1 MRTGETIK
9 PGTRLLTAVA
19 VGAVAAWALA
29 PDVGFTQTP
38 ITLSAGT
45 EATKGTIY
53 YEHLAWLAREMP
65 GRTDGKIKIEVYPDQ
80 QLGTEISMVEGARA
94 GSVDLA
100 IVGGANFASFVPELQ
115 LLSVPYIF
123 PDRDTYLKSMAP
135 DAEAWRLIQRY
146 TDEKGLGLKVVAPTT
161 IGSRWVA
168 NSKGPISNVEDFRG
182 LKLRMRVQANPTEA
196 RVWST
201 YGAFPVSMPM
211 PDVYTAARQGVVNA
225 VENSPDIMSNY
236 GIHEVLPFITPT
248 KHSFYVALVVMGDK
262 AWEKIPDD
270 LKPAVQKALEESG
283 QYALGLGAE
292 YGARAVEKMK
302 AGGAKI
308 VDAVDTESFRAPI
321 LPLQDEIAERVGA
334 QALLNAIRDL
344 AKK

>member
-1 MRTGETIK
+1 MIKDETK
-9 PGTRLLTAVA
+9 GAGKRLLAVFAVGVAVA
-19 VGAVAAWALA
+19 SVMM
-29 PDVGFTQTP
+29 PSDGFSQAP

-53 YEHLAWLAREMP
+53 YEHLAWLSREMP
-65 GRTDGKIKIEVYPDQ
+65 GRTNGRIKVEVYPDQ
-80 QLGTEISMVEGARA
+80 QLGTEISMIEGTRS

-123 PDRDTYLKSMAP
+123 PDRDTYLRSMAS
-135 DAEAWRLIQRY
+135 DAEPWRLIQKY
-146 TDEKGLGLKVVAPTT
+146 TDEKDLGVTVVAPTT

-168 NSKGPISNVEDFRG
+168 NSKGAIGNVDDFRS

-211 PDVYTAARQGVVNA
+211 PDVYTAAKQGVVSA

-236 GIHEVLPFITPT
+236 GIHEVLPYITPT

-270 LKPAVQKALEESG
+270 LKPAVQKTLEDSG
-283 QYALGLGAE
+283 RYALGLGAE

-308 VDAVDTESFRAPI
+308 AETVDVASFREPI
-321 LPLQDEIAERVGA
+321 LPLQNEIAERVGA
-334 QALLNAIRDL
+334 EALLGAIQNL
-344 AKK
+344 AK